1 MDPKRHPLSR
11 PMQRQRGFTLVELV
25 MVIVILGI
33 LGGMVAVFM
42 RAPIEAYFATG
53 RRAALT
59 DVADTAVRRMSRDI
73 RKALPNSVRT
83 SVVNGSDACLE
94 FIPTRTGARYREQD
108 RVAGDGKGLNFSTA
122 DSTFNLL
129 GRNAD
134 WSTDQQI
141 KVNDLIA
148 VYNLGIAGAT
158 AYNGDNVARVSLLEA
173 DTSGGT
179 EETTITLAPAKQFP
193 LESGS
198 KRFHVV
204 PVEENV
210 VAYVCTGST
219 LRRLATAGLSTGPLL
234 GSGATSFCGT
244 LVQLASAPILA
255 SNVACA
261 DTAFTYSPYTDLQR
275 NGLIQI
281 SLKLF
286 DASNTE
292 SVSLYHQMNVNN
304 TP

>member
-1 MDPKRHPLSR
+1 MDPQRHPLSR
-11 PMQRQRGFTLVELV
+11 PVARQRGFTLVELV

-33 LGGMVAVFM
+33 VGSMVAVFM
-42 RAPIEAYFATG
+42 RAPIDAYFSTG

-94 FIPTRTGARYREQD
+94 FIPTRNGARYREQD
-108 RVAGDGKGLNFSTA
+108 RVAGDGKGLDFSAA
-122 DSTFNLL
+122 DSTFNML
-129 GRNAD
+129 GRNGD
-134 WSTDQQI
+134 WSLDQQI
-141 KVNDLIA
+141 KTNDLIA
-148 VYNLGIAGAT
+148 VYNLGIAGAN
-158 AYNGDNVARVSLLEA
+158 AYNGDNVARVSGLAA
-173 DTSGGT
+173 DASGGSD
-179 EETTITLAPAKQFP
+179 ETTITLTPSKQFP

-204 PVEENV
+204 PAEENV
-210 VAYVCTGST
+210 VAYVCSGST
-219 LRRLATAGLSTGPLL
+219 LRRFATQGLSTGVLL
-234 GSGATSFCGT
+234 TNSATSFCGT
-244 LVQLASAPILA
+244 ATQLASAPIIA
-255 SNVACA
+255 SNVSCA
-261 DTAFTYSPYTDLQR
+261 DTAFTYSPYTDQQR

>member
-1 MDPKRHPLSR
+1 MDSKHYPMPR
-11 PMQRQRGFTLVELV
+11 PVPRQRGFTLVELV

-33 LGGMVAVFM
+33 VGGMVAVFM

-108 RVAGDGKGLNFSTA
+108 RTTGDGKGLSFAAA
-122 DSTFNLL
+122 DGAFNML

-134 WSTDQQI
+134 WSADQQI

-148 VYNLGIAGAT
+148 VYNLGITSAT
-158 AYNGDNVARVSLLEA
+158 AYNGDNVARVSALAA
-173 DTSGGT
+173 DTSSGS
-179 EETTITLAPAKQFP
+179 EETTITLSPAKQFP

-204 PVEENV
+204 PVEESV

-219 LRRLATAGLSTGPLL
+219 LRRFATQGLTTGPLFT
-234 GSGATSFCGT
+234 SSATNFCGT
-244 LVQLASAPILA
+244 SAQLASAPIIA
-255 SNVACA
+255 SNVSCA

-281 SLKLF
+281 SIKLF

-292 SVSLYHQMNVNN
+292 SVSLYHQMNVSNS
-304 TP
+304 P